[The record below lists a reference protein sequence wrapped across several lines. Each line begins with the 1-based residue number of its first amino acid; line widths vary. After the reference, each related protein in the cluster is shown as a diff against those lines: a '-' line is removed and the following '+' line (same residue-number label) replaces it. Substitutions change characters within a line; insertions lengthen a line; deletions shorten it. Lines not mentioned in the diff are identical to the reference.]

1 MSWISVLGFSKS
13 GPLSDTLG
21 HKSVIDK
28 QRAAIEKLRF
38 QNEQLK
44 AELLLENKFSVRPG
58 DPFAQALINKL
69 QDEGDMLARKLVL
82 EMRKCRML
90 DAQLGDIHS
99 TLATTRS
106 LMGGIFSAR
115 EQSTSIHKRIKLL
128 ENRLEKAY
136 IKYNQSITHN
146 KELREQINN
155 LRRER
160 IMFES
165 IHNNLARELVKLKKD
180 MAEMIVMANAAF
192 EAKEKAL
199 AEMNSL
205 KVQADREQQG
215 FEEEWKHL
223 TAMIEEDKRER
234 ERARAQELAMRERET
249 QELLKTGQ
257 LGGAAAKRKTLKSVA
272 GGGFGYNKALAQNVA
287 AEKVEMYG
295 HAFKKIQDAT
305 GIKEI
310 DELVATFIT
319 AEDHNYTLFNY
330 VNEVNQEVEKL
341 EDQISTIKVEVGRY
355 KESGQ
360 SLDRSRSAAQ
370 EDVEGRLSSSEA
382 QAQLYD
388 RRFTAAT
395 GTVGLLKL
403 SIQDLF
409 MRSGCNTPAVR
420 DLLGEDG
427 ITDSNLLS
435 YLGIIEQRV
444 HELLQ
449 EFARRKALEGDDTL
463 QEALLAH
470 PLPASGHRIIIEPP
484 STTQEEEYEGIEPEV
499 DDERPLSREHLE
511 SRVMLTL
518 PRKLETCIKIRP
530 IGSEGHQGK
539 RSPNRR

>member
-1 MSWISVLGFSKS
+1 MGSRKTHMSWISVLGFSKS

-319 AEDHNYTLFNY
+319 AE
-330 VNEVNQEVEKL
+330 
-341 EDQISTIKVEVGRY
+341 VGRY

-360 SLDRSRSAAQ
+360 SLDRSKSAAQ
-370 EDVEGRLSSSEA
+370 DDVEGRLSSSEA
-382 QAQLYD
+382 QAELYD

-395 GTVGLLKL
+395 GIVGLLKL
-403 SIQDLF
+403 SIQGLF

-511 SRVMLTL
+511 SRVRVLTL
-518 PRKLETCIKIRP
+518 P
-530 IGSEGHQGK
+530 
-539 RSPNRR
+539 